1 MISAMTLKREPT
13 GQRFLGIDGG
23 GTRTVAL
30 MADGSGQSLCRLESG
45 PANMKLLTDDQ
56 LAGHF
61 RSIAKAMPCPDAL
74 GIGLSGAW
82 VELDFRKIRQAAA
95 QAWPGVP
102 CYATNDLETALTAAG
117 DAGGV
122 DRLPQVLLVSGTGSG
137 AYGKTPDGK
146 GVKVGGWGHLL
157 GDDGSGYDIGLQALR
172 AVVADYDRDRA
183 WPGLGRQIL
192 RALALNEPTDL
203 IDWAQAAAKKEIAN
217 LAVEVFEAW
226 GRRDRIATRIL
237 IAAADNLARDAAAC
251 ARRLAAPGT
260 RVRFVLTGSILLK
273 QPRFGRLVGGK
284 LRQLWPGA
292 AVTALKREGVWGAVE
307 LARTGNGPRSTVRS
321 PQSSVHGLSPGSG
334 RVLQGS
340 PQHAAHPEHPGLLPR
355 PFRRGEGRGEGSPEV
370 VHPVSLPANQAA
382 HPEHPGLLP
391 RPFRRGEG
399 RGEGSPGVVH
409 PASLPVNPPVAV
421 VRSARRSPTE
431 QRNPRSMRL
440 DKMGVREAIALM
452 LSEDARI
459 PRKLLAESPR
469 IERVIRAVARAFR
482 RGGRLFYVGAGTSGR
497 LGVLDASECPPTFG
511 TSPDLVQGINA
522 GGQTAL
528 WSSVEGG
535 EDDGAAGGRAMES
548 RGVGE
553 RDVVLGIAA
562 SGTTPFVWGALS
574 EAGRRRATTVLVCF
588 NPFLEIPRPMRP
600 SVVIAPDL
608 GPEVLTGSTRLK
620 AGTATKLLL
629 NIFTTLAMV
638 RFGKVRSNLMIDL
651 NPANTKLR
659 DRAARIVCDLTG
671 VGYAEAE
678 QALQGSR
685 WVIKRAI
692 ARLGRK

>member
-45 PANMKLLTDDQ
+45 PANMKLLTDHQ

-122 DRLPQVLLVSGTGSG
+122 GRLPQVLLVSGTGSG

-340 PQHAAHPEHPGLLPR
+340 PQH
-355 PFRRGEGRGEGSPEV
+355 
-370 VHPVSLPANQAA
+370 AA